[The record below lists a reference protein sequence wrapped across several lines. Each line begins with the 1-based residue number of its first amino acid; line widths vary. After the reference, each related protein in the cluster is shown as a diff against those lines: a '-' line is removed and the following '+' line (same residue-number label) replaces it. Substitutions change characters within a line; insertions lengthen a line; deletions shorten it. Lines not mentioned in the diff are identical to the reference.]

1 MTSMTHESNERPTV
15 DAKATSS
22 KKNYLFGLV
31 MALWG
36 CTLVLAVFLFQK
48 AYGPLLFTPDP
59 ARTEYWG
66 EVRQIQFPSSLARST
81 QIETDRKTFLVWG
94 SWLVDKGM
102 KLERRD
108 GFWDPQ
114 VCIVGTEQCRKLAS
128 KP

>member
-15 DAKATSS
+15 DAESTSS

-59 ARTEYWG
+59 ARTEYWVKSG
-66 EVRQIQFPSSLARST
+66 RSSFPPRSPGLPRSRRIARPSWSGAPGWST
-81 QIETDRKTFLVWG
+81 RE
-94 SWLVDKGM
+94 
-102 KLERRD
+102 
-108 GFWDPQ
+108 
-114 VCIVGTEQCRKLAS
+114 
-128 KP
+128 